1 MKTNV
6 WVIFGSRSTEH
17 DVSIVTAFGVMKVL
31 SDMPNI
37 EVYPIYITKTGQWI
51 YSEKFTDIKQFP
63 YKDNGT
69 EVYIAGSENHKLT
82 LTSKSSGI
90 FSSSKSITLDC
101 IFPLIHGLNG
111 EDGTI
116 QWLCEVY
123 NIPYVGPNILTAS
136 RTIDKIM
143 TKYLLQSIQVP
154 VVPASNFTKD
164 DTIADIT
171 KTVETKHKFPVFVKP
186 YNAGSSI
193 GVSRVTKVE
202 YLAHAVEVAFYY
214 SPSIIIENGVQ
225 PLIELNCAV
234 SRFPEWVRTT
244 LVEQPVAHS
253 EYLSFEEKYIS
264 TDGGTMQWLEHK
276 VKIPADVDQSIQDK
290 IQQHAKDI
298 YSKLQLTGA
307 PRIDFLH
314 NPETGE
320 LFVCEVNAV
329 PGNMQM
335 HLREKS
341 GMTTVQ
347 FIQNLI
353 DQAFLLHQKRQN
365 TTEFANT
372 ILQHT
377 ISFAK

>member
-1 MKTNV
+1 MKTNI

-31 SDMPNI
+31 QSIPNI
-37 EVYPIYITKTGQWI
+37 QIYPIYITKTGQWI
-51 YSEKFTDIKQFP
+51 YSDKFTDIKEFP
-63 YKDNGT
+63 YKSWAD
-69 EVYIAGSENHKLT
+69 EVYVAGSENHKLT
-82 LTSKSSGI
+82 LTSKSSGM

-101 IFPLIHGLNG
+101 IFPLVHGLNG

-123 NIPYVGPNILTAS
+123 NIPYIGPNILSAS
-136 RTIDKIM
+136 WTIDKIM
-143 TKYLLQSIQVP
+143 TKYLLQSINIP

-164 DTIADIT
+164 ENITDIAKI
-171 KTVETKHKFPVFVKP
+171 VESKHTFPVFVKP

-193 GVSRVTKVE
+193 GVSRVTKAE
-202 YLAHAVEVAFYY
+202 DLQHAIEVAFYY

-234 SRFPEWVRTT
+234 SRFPEWVKTT
-244 LVEQPVAHS
+244 LVEQPIAHS

-290 IQQHAKDI
+290 IQRYAKEI
-298 YSKLQLTGA
+298 YNKLHLTGA
-307 PRIDFLH
+307 PRIDFLY
-314 NPETGE
+314 NPTTQD

-341 GMTTVQ
+341 GMTTAQ

-353 DQAFLLHQKRQN
+353 DQAFVSHQKRQT
-365 TTEFANT
+365 TTEFSNT

>member
-31 SDMPNI
+31 QSMPNI
-37 EVYPIYITKTGQWI
+37 QVYPIYITKQGQRL
-51 YSEKFTDIKQFP
+51 YSDKFTDIKQFP
-63 YKDNGT
+63 YKEG
-69 EVYIAGSENHKLT
+69 GSEMFITKSENNRLT
-82 LTSKSSGI
+82 LQSKSSG
-90 FSSSKSITLDC
+90 FLSKNTSIILDC
-101 IFPLIHGLNG
+101 VFPLVHGLNG

-123 NIPYVGPNILTAS
+123 NIPYVWPNILSAS
-136 RTIDKIM
+136 WTIDKIM
-143 TKYLLQSIQVP
+143 TKYLLSSIEVP
-154 VVPASNFTKD
+154 VVAASNFSQQD
-164 DTIADIT
+164 DIARIIQ
-171 KTVETKHKFPVFVKP
+171 TVQTKHQFPIFVKP
-186 YNAGSSI
+186 YNAWSSI

-202 YLAHAVEVAFYY
+202 ELQHAIEVAFYY
-214 SPSIIIENGVQ
+214 SPHIIIENGVQ

-234 SRFPEWVRTT
+234 SRFPEWVKTT

-253 EYLSFEEKYIS
+253 DYLSFEEKYIS

-276 VKIPADVDQSIQDK
+276 VKIPADVDQSIQTK

-298 YSKLQLTGA
+298 YTKLHLTGA
-307 PRIDFLH
+307 PRIDFLY
-314 NPETGE
+314 NPNTQE

-335 HLREKS
+335 HLWEKS
-341 GMTTVQ
+341 GMTTTQ

-353 DQAFLLHQKRQN
+353 DQSFVSHQKRQT
-365 TTEFANT
+365 TTEFSNT